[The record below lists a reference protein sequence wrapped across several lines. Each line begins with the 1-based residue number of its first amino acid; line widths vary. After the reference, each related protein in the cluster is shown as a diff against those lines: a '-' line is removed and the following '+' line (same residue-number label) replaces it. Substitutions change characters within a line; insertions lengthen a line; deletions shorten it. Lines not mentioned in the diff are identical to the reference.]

1 MKTNFIVFSIVFAG
15 LASIC
20 SATACTTFNLSSGDV
35 NIFGKNYDWSVGEGA
50 VIINK
55 RGVAK
60 TAMKVKDETGI
71 PAVWK
76 SKYGSITFNQ
86 YGREFPTGGINEAGL
101 VVELM
106 ALPEGDYPAPD
117 SRPYIRDKQ
126 FRQYLLDG
134 YSTVKEVIKSEPRIR
149 VSTTGKGPVIHLL
162 VSDRTGESA
171 VIEFI
176 GGKRVVY
183 TGDSMP
189 VRALANS
196 SYAESLAHW
205 RAKQIPPEDK
215 WMSVERFM
223 RAADSVH
230 SFDAKAVKAPVDHAF
245 AILKHVAQGDHTRW
259 SIVYDIN
266 DLQIFFHTAANPQ
279 ERVIDL
285 KKVDFSCQTPVKIM
299 DIDAG
304 SSSILDA
311 FQPYTMEA
319 NRKQIGEAFGKTD
332 FLKNIPGQIL
342 DALAAYPD
350 SVKCEQ

>member
-1 MKTNFIVFSIVFAG
+1 MRTSFMVFSIVVAG

-20 SATACTTFNLSSGDV
+20 TATACTTFNLRSGDV

-60 TAMKVKDETGI
+60 TATKVNGETGT

-106 ALPEGDYPAPD
+106 ALPEGNYPSPD
-117 SRPYIRDKQ
+117 SRPYIRDRQ
-126 FRQYLLDG
+126 FRQYLLDCF
-134 YSTVKEVIKSEPRIR
+134 STIKEVIESDSLIRISEN
-149 VSTTGKGPVIHLL
+149 GKGPVIHLL
-162 VSDRTGESA
+162 VSDRTGDSA

-183 TGDSMP
+183 TGGSMP
-189 VRALANS
+189 VRALSNTP
-196 SYAESLAHW
+196 YAASLTHW
-205 RAKQIPPEDK
+205 RAQKIPPQDK
-215 WMSVERFM
+215 WMSVERFI
-223 RAADSVH
+223 RAADSVN

-245 AILKHVAQGDHTRW
+245 GILKQVARGDNTRW
-259 SIVYDIN
+259 SIVYDIK
-266 DLQIFFHTAANPQ
+266 DLQVFFHTSSNPKN
-279 ERVIDL
+279 RVIDL
-285 KKVDFSCQTPVKIM
+285 NKVDFSCKTPVKII

-304 SSSILDA
+304 SGSIVDT
-311 FQPYTMEA
+311 FQLYTKQA
-319 NRKQIGEAFGKTD
+319 NRKQIGEAFRKTD
-332 FLKNIPGQIL
+332 FLKNIPGETL
-342 DALAAYPD
+342 DAIAAYPD
-350 SVKCEQ
+350 SMKCEQ